1 MSRLYKDGLRLKL
14 VLNKRERK
22 TLTHIRDRS
31 SKPYQ
36 RERAAALLKIANGL
50 SPHRVGL
57 SGLLRKRDPDT
68 VYSWVYAFSALGFLS
83 LSHAP
88 RRLKSSLTQ
97 AYKQQ
102 LEKTI
107 IQQSP
112 KDYSFSRSRWTL
124 SCPFRQ

>member
-36 RERAAALLKIANGL
+36 REHAAALLKVADGF
-50 SPHRVGL
+50 SPHCVAL

-68 VYSWVYAFSALGFLS
+68 VYSWVYAFDAFGFLS

-88 RRLKSSLTQ
+88 RRLKASLTQ
-97 AYKQQ
+97 VEKQQ
-102 LEKTI
+102 LEKQKPPNEQDDAT
-107 IQQSP
+107 
-112 KDYSFSRSRWTL
+112 DFST
-124 SCPFRQ
+124 Q